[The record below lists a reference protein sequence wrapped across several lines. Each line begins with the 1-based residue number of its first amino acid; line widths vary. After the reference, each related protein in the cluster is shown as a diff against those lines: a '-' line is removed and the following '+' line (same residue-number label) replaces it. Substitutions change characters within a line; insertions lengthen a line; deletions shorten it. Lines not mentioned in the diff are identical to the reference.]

1 MHPHWQELQHLSFV
15 SAHFINYNEQR
26 VDSQEK
32 CMPNTSLR
40 NVVLLSHS
48 GAGKTVLAEAMLHV
62 AGVTTRLGRTEDGT
76 TASDFEEEEIRRQ
89 TSVQL
94 SLLRCPWKN
103 YEINIIDTPG
113 YADYRGEVISGAR
126 VADGAVIVVD
136 ATSGVEVGTHQMW
149 QLANELKLPR
159 IIFINKMNRDNADFR
174 RVMDSLIDKLGR
186 QCVALQIPIGAEA
199 NFSGNVNVRD
209 IAAKVPEEVQELVEA
224 ARERLTEAI
233 VETDDDLTMKYLE
246 GEEISNA
253 EFAEALRNG
262 VTSNKIVPVLL
273 GSATNQ
279 VGAKELLD
287 IIIDLIPSPND
298 VKPVTVTNTSNDD
311 AVTLSTN
318 GTGPLAALIFKTSA
332 DPFVGKLSY
341 LRVYDGIL
349 KSDSQLWNAN
359 HGESE
364 RVGQVY
370 TITGKSQ
377 KAVSELLT
385 GDIDAV
391 AKLSSTLTS
400 DTLSER
406 DNPLLLT
413 GIEFPNPVYNRAVYP
428 KSSADL
434 DKMTSTL
441 ARIGE
446 EDPSLTISREPN
458 TLELLL
464 GGLGDSHLEVAVEKT
479 KRKFGVE
486 IVLEEPKVPYKETI
500 KSVAKVEYRHKKQS
514 GGHGQFGHVWLEIQ
528 PLPRG
533 TDFEFEQKVVG
544 GSVPREYIPSVE
556 KGVRS
561 ALSNGVLAGYPI
573 VDLKVTLVDGSFH
586 PVDSSGI
593 CFEIAGSH
601 ALAKGVQEAHPSLL
615 EPIMQVTV
623 TVPDNYTGDLIG
635 DLNSKRA
642 KILSMTPQG
651 NGITLIEVEAP
662 QAEML
667 RYATTLRSQTQ
678 GRGSF
683 KIEFD
688 HYEEVPAHLVER
700 VVDELKQRE
709 ESRS

>member
-1 MHPHWQELQHLSFV
+1 
-15 SAHFINYNEQR
+15 
-26 VDSQEK
+26 
-32 CMPNTSLR
+32 MPNTSLR

-103 YEINIIDTPG
+103 HEINIIDTPG

-126 VADGAVIVVD
+126 VADGAAIVVD
-136 ATSGVEVGTHQMW
+136 ATSGVEIGTHQMW

-174 RVMDSLIDKLGR
+174 RVMDSLIDELGR
-186 QCVALQIPIGAEA
+186 QCVAVQIPIGAEA
-199 NFSGNVNVRD
+199 TFSGNVNVRD
-209 IAAKVPEEVQELVEA
+209 IASKVPEEVQELVEA
-224 ARERLTEAI
+224 ARKRLTEAV

-262 VTSNKIVPVLL
+262 VASSKIVPVLV

-298 VKPVTVTNTSNDD
+298 VKPVTATNTSNDD

-318 GTGPLAALIFKTSA
+318 GTGPLGVLIFKTSA
-332 DPFVGKLSY
+332 DQFVGKLSY
-341 LRVYDGIL
+341 LRVYGGIL

-385 GDIDAV
+385 GDIGAV

-413 GIEFPNPVYNRAVYP
+413 GIEFPNPVYNKAVYP

-434 DKMTSTL
+434 DKMTSAL

-464 GGLGDSHLEVAVEKT
+464 GGLGDSHLEVAVEKM
-479 KRKFGVE
+479 KRKLGVE

-533 TDFEFEQKVVG
+533 TDFKFEQKVVG

-561 ALSNGVLAGYPI
+561 ALSNGVLAGYPV

-688 HYEEVPAHLVER
+688 HYEEVPAHLVEK
-700 VVDELKQRE
+700 VVDELKQRK